1 MAADGFTC
9 DDPAEMGNVL
19 DAALQSPGPAV
30 VRGRGR
36 SVRTTDAAQGNLE
49 QAYHFAEALARGTP
63 ERMKII
69 STIAKD
75 TVREM
80 I

>member
-1 MAADGFTC
+1 
-9 DDPAEMGNVL
+9 V
-19 DAALQSPGPAV
+19 QAV
-30 VRGRGR
+30 VDPYEPPMPPKA
-36 SVRTTDAAQGNLE
+36 TIQ
-49 QAYHFAEALARGTP
+49 QAYHFAKALARGTP

-69 STIAKD
+69 STVAED